1 MKFRTS
7 RMATLAIPLIALL
20 GAAAASPVRAQTH
33 TATQTEGEDPHAPV
47 YVVASRATYLAGLQE
62 VASDGL
68 ARRDSQGN
76 ALVIAKL
83 RTHQVGDL
91 SRHVHEK
98 ENRCGGFFAFDSLAD
113 AEAFVRN
120 DRSAQAMQ
128 AGSFAHALL
137 AAPIDNGA
145 TVNPWL
151 GNVDAAR
158 IKTTISTLSAYTNR
172 YYASTTGRTSAE

>member
-20 GAAAASPVRAQTH
+20 GAAAASQVQAQTH
-33 TATQTEGEDPHAPV
+33 IATQTEGEDPHAPV

-83 RTHQVGDL
+83 RTQLEPRPHEP
-91 SRHVHEK
+91 RYIITVH
-98 ENRCGGFFAFDSLAD
+98 
-113 AEAFVRN
+113 
-120 DRSAQAMQ
+120 
-128 AGSFAHALL
+128 GSGYQLL
-137 AAPIDNGA
+137 I
-145 TVNPWL
+145 
-151 GNVDAAR
+151 
-158 IKTTISTLSAYTNR
+158 
-172 YYASTTGRTSAE
+172 